1 MFVLTD
7 EIAVKHYCG
16 CLVFHESI
24 AIHSIKNDDDD
35 IDDESLNSMELSS
48 YPNLM
53 RNQVNVKGSFPTS
66 PKPNIMHQ
74 MMYAPKC
81 ILLISRQNYPD
92 IIKVKEPFYKFFALI
107 VFFVI

>member
-24 AIHSIKNDDDD
+24 AVHPLKNDDDD
-35 IDDESLNSMELSS
+35 IDDESLNSIELS
-48 YPNLM
+48 YPNLL
-53 RNQVNVKGSFPTS
+53 RNSAIIKGNFQQNS
-66 PKPNIMHQ
+66 KPYIMHQ

-81 ILLISRQNYPD
+81 ILIISRQNYPI
-92 IIKVKEPFYKFFALI
+92 IIKVIIYFL
-107 VFFVI
+107 